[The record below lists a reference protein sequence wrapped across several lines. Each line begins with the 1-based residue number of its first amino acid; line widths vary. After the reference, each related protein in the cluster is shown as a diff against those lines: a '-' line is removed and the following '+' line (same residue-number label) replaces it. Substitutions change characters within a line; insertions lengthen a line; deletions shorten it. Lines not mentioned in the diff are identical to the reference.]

1 MCGIAGI
8 IGPDRALAASALAR
22 MVRCQSHRGPDDE
35 GLEVIDLGG
44 MTVGLGQ
51 RRLSIIDLSPAGHQP
66 MLNPACG
73 DAMVFNGEIYNYQDL
88 RKPFDAKG
96 QTFRGHS
103 DTEVLLYGVREEGPA
118 YFEKT
123 YGMFAV
129 AYFDAARR
137 RLLLTRDPMGI
148 KPLYI
153 AEATVDGGRYLMFAS
168 EVRAILASGLVAA
181 RVSSQGIATTM
192 AYGCA
197 QEPLTVF
204 EGIRAFEPGVWEWID
219 LDPASGT
226 YRRAQRGRHWSFPK
240 VDASI
245 DEATALDRVR
255 STLDTAV
262 RQHMIADVPV
272 GVFLSSG
279 VDSTI
284 IANLAHRHT
293 DRLRTFTVGFSDQPD
308 MTESA
313 LAQETARRLG
323 VEHTDVQVTG
333 GEAQNWFVEWLGTLD
348 QPSADGLNTFII
360 SKAVRRH
367 GIVVALSGLG
377 GDELFAGYVTFEDL
391 ARVKRGHGM
400 LGFLPRS
407 IRKAAFLAGS
417 MSKPAS
423 VREKIGEMGA
433 SAGDLLSLYLYRRR
447 FKSDHR
453 MHING
458 MHASELGLHPTF
470 MPTEALAGAEE
481 NGDDI
486 VAAVSRMESR
496 FYMRNMLLR
505 DSDTNAMAHSLEIRV
520 PFLDTRMLNL
530 AYAIPGSVRAP
541 EGRYGKHLLKTAFDD
556 LLHTSL
562 KSLSKRGF
570 VLPTKRWMAG
580 PMRDMCE
587 DALSH
592 LKGLGILDSEHVDS
606 VWNEFLADPDKQ
618 VWSSAL
624 LLVVLGRYTRN
635 AASFAP
641 AGAGSSVGGGGLT
654 FSMPRQLAG
663 VK

>member
-1 MCGIAGI
+1 MAQ
-8 IGPDRALAASALAR
+8 ALAR

-35 GLEVIDLGG
+35 GLELIDLGG

-88 RKPFDAKG
+88 RRPMDARG
-96 QTFRGHS
+96 QRFRGHS
-103 DTEVLLYGVREEGPA
+103 DTEVMLYGVREEGPA

-123 YGMFAV
+123 FGMFAV

-148 KPLYI
+148 KPLYV
-153 AEATVDGGRYLMFAS
+153 AESRGCLLFAS
-168 EVRAILASGLVAA
+168 EVRAILASGLVPA
-181 RVSSQGIATTM
+181 RFDTQGLATAL
-192 AYGCA
+192 AYGCV
-197 QEPLTVF
+197 QEPLSVF
-204 EGIRAFEPGVWEWID
+204 EGVRAFEPGMWEWID
-219 LDPASGT
+219 LDAASGT
-226 YRRAQRGRHWSFPK
+226 YRRAQQGRHWAFPK

-245 DEATALDRVR
+245 DEKSAVERVR

-293 DRLRTFTVGFSDQPD
+293 DRLRTFTIGFSDQPD

-313 LAQETARRLG
+313 LAEETARRLG

-333 GEAQNWFVEWLGTLD
+333 DEAQSWFVEWLGTLD

-377 GDELFAGYVTFEDL
+377 GDELFAGYITFEEL
-391 ARVKRGHGM
+391 GRVKRGHDL
-400 LGFLPRS
+400 LGFLPAPLR
-407 IRKAAFLAGS
+407 RAAFLARS
-417 MSKPAS
+417 MAKPAN

-447 FKSDHR
+447 FKSDRRLHA
-453 MHING
+453 NG
-458 MHASELGLHPTF
+458 LFAERLGLHPTF
-470 MPTEALAGAEE
+470 MPHEAVQGAEE

-486 VAAVSRMESR
+486 VAAVSRLESR

-520 PFLDTRMLNL
+520 PFLDTRMLDL
-530 AYAIPGSVRAP
+530 AYAIPGEVRAP
-541 EGRYGKHLLKTAFDD
+541 GGRFGKHILKTAFDD
-556 LLHTSL
+556 LLHGQL
-562 KSLSKRGF
+562 KLQAKRGF

-580 PMRDMCE
+580 PMRDLCE
-587 DALSH
+587 DALAH
-592 LKGLGILDSEHVDS
+592 LKTLGILEPEHVES

-618 VWSSAL
+618 IWSSAL
-624 LLVVLGRYTRN
+624 LLVVLGRYARN
-635 AASFAP
+635 ATAFVPIENGASSVPLMFSKPRAM
-641 AGAGSSVGGGGLT
+641 AGAT
-654 FSMPRQLAG
+654 R
-663 VK
+663 